1 MDNYQGLLPATFAG
15 CLLSS
20 SYFSQARHR
29 RRATPPSLW
38 SETRSVFR
46 VDLKLQVLPAGSK
59 ARSHKPLPYGWNS
72 RYRACHFPVLAYR
85 NILTPQRSM
94 ESREP
99 PLGAMSGRRYS
110 AAQIYLIRQR
120 LRAYYEMKKAQVGP
134 SFNWNSVAELLH
146 LVIEEIE
153 GTEET
158 ELRIKGE
165 RLRQIATGQIS
176 RGAPSG
182 TTDENLDLIVRFL
195 THPDIGSLTLEDLNE
210 PDLPYQFALQLM
222 EFLRHDEHS
231 DLALP
236 PGNLKGRYRAVVRSG
251 GEISD
256 IRVDIIISRDGN
268 LVHVNEIGRHIRRH
282 GR

>member
-1 MDNYQGLLPATFAG
+1 
-15 CLLSS
+15 
-20 SYFSQARHR
+20 
-29 RRATPPSLW
+29 
-38 SETRSVFR
+38 
-46 VDLKLQVLPAGSK
+46 
-59 ARSHKPLPYGWNS
+59 
-72 RYRACHFPVLAYR
+72 
-85 NILTPQRSM
+85 M
-94 ESREP
+94 ESRQP
-99 PLGAMSGRRYS
+99 RLGANPQERRYS

-120 LRAYYEMKKAQVGP
+120 LRAYYEMKKAQFGP
-134 SFNWNSVAELLH
+134 SFSWASVAEILH
-146 LVIEEIE
+146 LQIEEIE

-176 RGAPSG
+176 RGNPSG

-195 THPDIGSLTLEDLNE
+195 THPEIKSLTLEDLTE
-210 PDLPYQFALQLM
+210 PELPYQFALQLM

-256 IRVDIIISRDGN
+256 IRIDIIISRDGN
-268 LVHVNEIGRHIRRH
+268 LVHVNETEVIFTDPGVKDPADWTPGQRQHYYDRYTESRGWGILTPENNLLGFLKRRIARKTYR
-282 GR
+282 GN

>member
-1 MDNYQGLLPATFAG
+1 
-15 CLLSS
+15 
-20 SYFSQARHR
+20 
-29 RRATPPSLW
+29 
-38 SETRSVFR
+38 
-46 VDLKLQVLPAGSK
+46 
-59 ARSHKPLPYGWNS
+59 
-72 RYRACHFPVLAYR
+72 
-85 NILTPQRSM
+85 M
-94 ESREP
+94 ELREP

-268 LVHVNEIGRHIRRH
+268 LVHVINRQTYSPTRALEILRIGLLTNAGIISTGTPKAADGVFARLKTICCVF
-282 GR
+282 